1 MKARILGAVICIAM
15 LGASQVMG
23 ATKYTFVGPKQPGKL
38 TTPATGKVNIGEFIN
53 LNSPEEW
60 GQVIFNI
67 ANKYPEAKAW
77 VTWGVGPY
85 PEHNSP
91 LNDNQ
96 HEAAFT
102 YLDGLPVSVFLE
114 TRPGSGTNMV
124 NLIDTYFKKWGK
136 HSCIKGFGIDLEFYK
151 AISDAE
157 AKAMDE
163 KLKSFNPEY
172 RLFFKHWETGYMP
185 KTYRGKGDLIF
196 MSTSSEETP
205 SSLIKQH
212 ADFCNAFTNAAC
224 GAQIGYPADEPSGP
238 NHSHPTSGASYDGWD
253 KFKDPIKDWGDA
265 FLKAVTSNTM
275 EMVFTWVTVKSLRM
289 PWDLTK
295 GATIPSSVAPELP
308 SQGRFL
314 RAERTGS
321 GLTLTLVQG
330 GSAIAVP
337 AAADITG
344 RKVVAAQGAG
354 FASGRYFLRTDG
366 HALSASLA
374 K

>member
-1 MKARILGAVICIAM
+1 MTKITGVVMAFSILCSAM
-15 LGASQVMG
+15 VQA
-23 ATKYTFVGPKQPGKL
+23 ATKYAFVGPKQPGKL
-38 TTPATGKVNIGEFIN
+38 TTPATGRVNIGEFIN

-67 ANKYPEAKAW
+67 ASKYPDAKAW
-77 VTWGVGPY
+77 VTWGIGPY
-85 PEHNSP
+85 PELKTP
-91 LNDNQ
+91 LTDDQ

-114 TRPGSGTNMV
+114 TRPGGGANMV
-124 NLIDTYFKKWGK
+124 NLIDTYFKKFGK
-136 HSCIKGFGIDLEFYK
+136 HKCLRGFGIDLEFYK
-151 AISDAE
+151 AVSDAD

-205 SSLIKQH
+205 TSLIKQH
-212 ADFCNAFTNAAC
+212 ADFCNSFSNSAC

-253 KFKDPIKDWGDA
+253 KFKDPIKDWGDL

-275 EMVFTWVTVKSLRM
+275 EMVFTWVTVKSERFA
-289 PWDLTK
+289 WDLTK

-308 SQGRFL
+308 SRGRFL

-321 GLTLTLVQG
+321 GLTLKLADGLSQI
-330 GSAIAVP
+330 SVP
-337 AAADITG
+337 AAADIMG

-354 FASGRYFLRTDG
+354 FASGRYFLRVEGT
-366 HALSASLA
+366 ALSASIA